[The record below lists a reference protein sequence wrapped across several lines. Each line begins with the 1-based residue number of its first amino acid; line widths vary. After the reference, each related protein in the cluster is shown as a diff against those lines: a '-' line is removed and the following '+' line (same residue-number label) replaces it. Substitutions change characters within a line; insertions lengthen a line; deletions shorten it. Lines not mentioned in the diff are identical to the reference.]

1 MAFNSE
7 NDQIAELEIVL
18 KLWRTI
24 SRNNALGYDNT
35 ALKIALRALLD
46 ETHLDKVINS
56 QLRRRLEACL

>member
-1 MAFNSE
+1 MTFNSE

-24 SRNNALGYDNT
+24 SRNKTLGYDT
-35 ALKIALRALLD
+35 AGLEIALRAILD

-56 QLRRRLEACL
+56 NLMRRLEACL